1 MTRNFLDFVD
11 DIAHELENV
20 HAFVEGMTFE
30 QFMDDR
36 KTAYAVVRSLEI
48 IGEAAKNI
56 PQEFR
61 GRYPEVPWRYMAG
74 MRDRLIHGYFGV
86 NWQIVWETIQHH
98 LPPLKPLI
106 EKIIQENP
114 DQPS

>member
-20 HAFVEGMTFE
+20 RAFVEGMTFE

-48 IGEAAKNI
+48 IGEATKNI
-56 PQEFR
+56 PREFQDI
-61 GRYPEVPWRYMAG
+61 YPEVPWRYMAG

-86 NWQIVWETIQHH
+86 NRQIVWETVQSH
-98 LPPLKPLI
+98 LPPLNPLI
-106 EKIIQENP
+106 AKIVLDNQEH
-114 DQPS
+114 PS